1 MSTSSLLSYAGWYIL
16 PSLATSL
23 LQSTLYTIFIRAGD
37 PRPAP
42 GSPRHNRDKKRIHAF
57 VIIAYLLYTLYEA
70 HYQLRREG
78 DFYSILGLPIMA
90 TEKEIQSRFR
100 RLTVQYHPDKAAP
113 GTDRAAIEA
122 VYVHLKLARDVLVD
136 GARRF
141 AYDRFG
147 PEILQWRSCKTI
159 RDFVFAGMQNT
170 SIYYGITSSVL
181 VLMGVLG
188 YLREGMFWRYLVM
201 AGLFVVEL
209 YTVTRPYPPAILSK
223 VVNPVLTATGLRRP
237 YLQFQMIALLR
248 KLAVTIFIAL
258 SQLGPILRDQTQTT
272 SSSNGDTVPPQL
284 IERLEFLAQTTDQEL
299 ARLMGLELTPFVDGG
314 GDGMKGLRSSVKDW
328 LVHNTVRND
337 PEVKRAMGTVLE
349 RRRHEGGSG
358 PGGSGEGGGVGDV
371 VG

>member
-1 MSTSSLLSYAGWYIL
+1 
-16 PSLATSL
+16 
-23 LQSTLYTIFIRAGD
+23 
-37 PRPAP
+37 
-42 GSPRHNRDKKRIHAF
+42 
-57 VIIAYLLYTLYEA
+57 
-70 HYQLRREG
+70 
-78 DFYSILGLPIMA
+78 
-90 TEKEIQSRFR
+90 
-100 RLTVQYHPDKAAP
+100 
-113 GTDRAAIEA
+113 
-122 VYVHLKLARDVLVD
+122 
-136 GARRF
+136 
-141 AYDRFG
+141 
-147 PEILQWRSCKTI
+147 
-159 RDFVFAGMQNT
+159 
-170 SIYYGITSSVL
+170 
-181 VLMGVLG
+181 
-188 YLREGMFWRYLVM
+188 
-201 AGLFVVEL
+201 
-209 YTVTRPYPPAILSK
+209 

-314 GDGMKGLRSSVKDW
+314 GDGMKSLRSSVKEW